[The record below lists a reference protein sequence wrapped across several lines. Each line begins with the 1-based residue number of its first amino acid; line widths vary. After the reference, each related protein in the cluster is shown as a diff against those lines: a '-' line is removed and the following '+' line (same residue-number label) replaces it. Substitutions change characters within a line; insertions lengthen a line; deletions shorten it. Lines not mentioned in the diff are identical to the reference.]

1 MSQSQN
7 SSANQESPG
16 QYLRDL
22 GAKFRETG
30 FDADEITL
38 AGGMMGEA
46 VNMVKCRTSDILV
59 PADAEIIIEGECHP
73 TERQDE
79 GPFGEWTGYYG
90 SSSRPEPIRG
100 PRASRRGSASASS
113 CGAN

>member
-1 MSQSQN
+1 VSESQN

-38 AGGMMGEA
+38 AGVVVIA
-46 VNMVKCRTSDILV
+46 VATLV
-59 PADAEIIIEGECHP
+59 TGLMSVFRFLAE
-73 TERQDE
+73 
-79 GPFGEWTGYYG
+79 
-90 SSSRPEPIRG
+90 
-100 PRASRRGSASASS
+100 
-113 CGAN
+113 